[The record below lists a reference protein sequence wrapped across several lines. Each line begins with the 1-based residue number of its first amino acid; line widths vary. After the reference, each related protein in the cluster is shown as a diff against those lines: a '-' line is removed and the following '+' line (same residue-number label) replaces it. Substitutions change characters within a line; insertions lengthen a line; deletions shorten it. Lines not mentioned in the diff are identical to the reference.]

1 MRITPVHSIFSLN
14 DTVRWGV
21 LISGNILIIG
31 LNMFRKIPA
40 NCVHFVLVWFF
51 IFLIFF
57 WFFFL
62 IFYVYLT

>member
-1 MRITPVHSIFSLN
+1 MFDITRNMMSMIPVHSIFSLN

-40 NCVHFVLVWFF
+40 NCVHFVLG
-51 IFLIFF
+51 L
-57 WFFFL
+57 FFL
-62 IFYVYLT
+62 FF